1 MRNRKNTVSKIWNLI
16 IVVILLVCLYF
27 TYQFYQKNNFNEFVR
42 SETNLYTSEFKR
54 DNNVKYSDKRSY
66 NITSTQFNDAMFYKN
81 VKVEKNHPYKV
92 TCMVKTN
99 NVKSKEEK
107 SGVGA
112 HISIEGTTERS
123 IAITGTNDWQK
134 IELIFN
140 SKNRE
145 NVNIG
150 FRLGG
155 YLGEAKGEVWFS
167 DFTIEEGTED
177 NSQNNQWKFANFIFQ
192 TTDVNINGE
201 QIKLEVTN
209 KDMVDITNTITRF
222 EKSASE
228 LSKGKM
234 TAKCDTYK
242 IDVPLTKLSY
252 DEEFGY
258 YVSPEDVEEQIK
270 DIISKNDYDHIF
282 VIVRLRR

>member
-1 MRNRKNTVSKIWNLI
+1 MKNRKNTVSKVWNI
-16 IVVILLVCLYF
+16 IILVILLICLYF
-27 TYQFYQKNNFNEFVR
+27 AYQFYQTNNFNDFVR
-42 SETNLYTSEFKR
+42 SESNLYTSKFKR
-54 DNNVKYSDKRSY
+54 DNEIKCSEKRSY
-66 NITSTQFNDAMFYKN
+66 KIDSPEFNDAMFYKT

-99 NVKSKEEK
+99 NVEAKEEK

-123 IAITGTNDWQK
+123 IAITGTQDWQK

-140 SKNRE
+140 SKDRE
-145 NVNIG
+145 TINIG

-155 YLGEAKGEVWFS
+155 YLGDAKGETWFS
-167 DFTIEEGTED
+167 DFTIEEGNAEQ
-177 NSQNNQWKFANFIFQ
+177 NSRWKFANFIFQ

-201 QIKLEVTN
+201 QIKLDVTN
-209 KDMVDITNTITRF
+209 RDITDITNTITRF
-222 EKSASE
+222 ENSCSE

-242 IDVPLTKLSY
+242 VDVPLTKLSY
-252 DEEFGY
+252 DSEFGY

-270 DIISKNDYDHIF
+270 NVISENDYDHIF
-282 VIVRLRR
+282 VIVKLRR